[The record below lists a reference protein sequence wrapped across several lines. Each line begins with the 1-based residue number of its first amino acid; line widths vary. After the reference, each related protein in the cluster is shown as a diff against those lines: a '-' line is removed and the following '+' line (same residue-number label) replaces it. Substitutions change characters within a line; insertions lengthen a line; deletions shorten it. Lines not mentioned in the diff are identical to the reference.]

1 MEARRPAAAAGAAP
15 VKYEVLLAGK
25 SRVVELV
32 RMDEQWKISLDGTE
46 LEASIREVAPYT
58 FSVLLN
64 GESHQVRI
72 APQPDGT
79 LTLHS
84 GLAEYHAELND
95 PRVWK
100 GRRHGALEAEGRQQ
114 ITAPMPGKV
123 VLLLVAEGD
132 AVEAG
137 QGLLV
142 VEAMKM
148 QNEIRSPKNGKV
160 EKLFARQGQAVN
172 AGEVLVWV
180 E

>member
-1 MEARRPAAAAGAAP
+1 

-25 SRVVELV
+25 TRVVELS
-32 RMDEQWKISLDGTE
+32 RSNDSWEISLDGNALDCNAVE
-46 LEASIREVAPYT
+46 IAPNT

-64 GESHQVRI
+64 GESHQIRI
-72 APQPDGT
+72 APRTDGS
-79 LTLHS
+79 LTLHTV
-84 GLAEYHAELND
+84 LAEYHAEMND
-95 PRVWK
+95 PRLWR
-100 GRRHGALEAEGRQQ
+100 GRKHGALQAEGRQQ

-123 VLLLVAEGD
+123 VRVLVSEGD
-132 AVEAG
+132 SVEAG

-160 EKLFARQGQAVN
+160 EKLLAKENQAVN
-172 AGEVLVWV
+172 AGDVLAWV

>member
-1 MEARRPAAAAGAAP
+1 
-15 VKYEVLLAGK
+15 VKYEVLVAGET
-25 SRVVELV
+25 RVVELSRV
-32 RMDEQWKISLDGTE
+32 DDKWKISLDGKE
-46 LEASIREVAPYT
+46 LEADVVEVAPHT

-64 GESHQVRI
+64 GESHQIRV
-72 APQPDGT
+72 APRADGT
-79 LTLHS
+79 LTLHT
-84 GLAEYHAELND
+84 GLAEYPAEVSD
-95 PRVWK
+95 PRIWR

-123 VLLLVAEGD
+123 VRLLVSEGD
-132 AVEAG
+132 QVQAG

-160 EKLFARQGQAVN
+160 EKLLAKENQAVN
-172 AGEVLVWV
+172 AGDILAWV

>member
-1 MEARRPAAAAGAAP
+1 

-25 SRVVELV
+25 SRLVEIARV
-32 RMDEQWKISLDGTE
+32 DDDWKISLDGNE
-46 LEASIREVAPYT
+46 IDASVAEVAPNT

-64 GESHQVRI
+64 GESHQIRI
-72 APQPDGT
+72 APRADGT
-79 LTLHS
+79 LTLHT
-84 GLAEYHAELND
+84 GLAEYHAEVSD
-95 PRVWK
+95 PRIWR

-114 ITAPMPGKV
+114 VTAPMPGKV
-123 VLLLVAEGD
+123 VRLLVSEGD

-148 QNEIRSPKNGKV
+148 QNEIRSPKSGKV
-160 EKLFARQGQAVN
+160 EKLLAKEGLAVN
-172 AGEVLVWV
+172 AGDVLAWV